1 MIIEFWKT
9 NENPITCYYSKP
21 CVNTGTIRPVK
32 AKAKKGSTIKKP
44 ITVESPNGDKQEYP
58 SVFDASVAVK
68 MNYNTL
74 CAFLNGRAKNPTEY
88 KIYKSTLNN

>member
-9 NENPITCYYSKP
+9 NENSVTCYKS
-21 CVNTGTIRPVK
+21 RPNKCGEATTKVMGK
-32 AKAKKGSTIKKP
+32 ATKGSTIKKP
-44 ITVESPNGDKQEYP
+44 VIVESPNGEKEEYP
-58 SVFDASVAVK
+58 SVFEASVAVG